1 MKCEGSLGETCALS
15 LPLCL
20 QLTLSHTYTQALC
33 SQSPLGAPCPF
44 WSLGLEEEYLHTQ
57 PKSDDTASPR
67 HPMGPG
73 GSRV

>member
-1 MKCEGSLGETCALS
+1 MNCEAAWASVLLS
-15 LPLCL
+15 LSPLCL

-33 SQSPLGAPCPF
+33 SQSSLGARCPS
-44 WSLGLEEEYLHTQ
+44 WSLGLEEKYPHTQ
-57 PKSDDTASPR
+57 PKSDDTGTPV